1 MVSSVLIIFVFL
13 DYQFQFLFSFL
24 SMNKKIKCGKRTRR
38 PHFILTKILS
48 EVSDYYCMT
57 HTHESSKVEVLC
69 DSQRKDFMRAYDESH
84 VLPNSRQLLR
94 QKMTKLV
101 PPTVLILLIRPIIFK
116 VYTSLYRFIGPSTS
130 QLT

>member
-1 MVSSVLIIFVFL
+1 
-13 DYQFQFLFSFL
+13 
-24 SMNKKIKCGKRTRR
+24 
-38 PHFILTKILS
+38 
-48 EVSDYYCMT
+48 
-57 HTHESSKVEVLC
+57 
-69 DSQRKDFMRAYDESH
+69 MRAYDESH